1 MDDPV
6 ADVLAA
12 LDASTQSLV
21 RTVETMRDDQVVE
34 PSLLPN
40 WTRGHVLTH
49 LARNGDAL
57 LNLVT
62 WARTGTETPM
72 YPSPEHRAADIEAGA
87 ARSVR
92 EHLVD
97 ISTSADR
104 LKAALDSLT
113 AEQWQRTIAWGRDS
127 RETPAASI
135 PVLRR
140 VEVEVHH
147 VDLDLDYTL
156 AHLPEDL
163 IEWMIADRAAD
174 LSARDDLGGFVLTA
188 NDDEGRWVV
197 KGGGPE
203 ITGTPPSLLGW
214 LLGRT
219 DGIGL
224 YSEQP
229 LPQLGAW
236 R

>member
-6 ADVLAA
+6 ADALAA
-12 LDASTQSLV
+12 LDASTQSLL
-21 RTVETMRDDQVVE
+21 RTVEAMSDDQVAE
-34 PSLLPN
+34 PSLLPA

-49 LARNGDAL
+49 IARNADAMV
-57 LNLVT
+57 NLVT
-62 WARTGTETPM
+62 WARTGIETSM
-72 YPSPEHRAADIEAGA
+72 YPSRDHRAAEIEAGSARPVGEHADDLA
-87 ARSVR
+87 ASARR
-92 EHLVD
+92 L
-97 ISTSADR
+97 STAFEAMSP
-104 LKAALDSLT
+104 
-113 AEQWQRTIAWGRDS
+113 EQWDHTIEWGRES
-127 RETPAASI
+127 RKTPAALI

-140 VEVEVHH
+140 IEVEIHH

-163 IEWMIADRAAD
+163 VEWMIADRAAE
-174 LSARDDLGGFVLTA
+174 LSAREDLAGFVLTA
-188 NDDEGRWVV
+188 NDDEGRWAV
-197 KGGGPE
+197 KDGGPE
-203 ITGTPPSLLGW
+203 ISGTPPSLLGW

-229 LPQLGAW
+229 LPHLGAW